1 MNLFRFGTL
10 IVLLLSAS
18 ASAVLAAQAPNIVFV
33 LADDLGYSDVGFN
46 GQRFSSS
53 LNTGITNLS

>member
-10 IVLLLSAS
+10 IVLLFSAS

-46 GQRFSSS
+46 G
-53 LNTGITNLS
+53 